1 MAATSPIEMKRHYR
15 ELSPKEIDELVAV
28 VADLIVD
35 FLKKRRDPVQP
46 DKPKPGQEVLV

>member
-1 MAATSPIEMKRHYR
+1 MSATSPIEMKRHYR
-15 ELSPKEIDELVAV
+15 ELSPKEVDELVAV

-46 DKPKPGQEVLV
+46 AKPEQELEVLA

>member
-1 MAATSPIEMKRHYR
+1 MKRHRR
-15 ELSPKEIDELVAV
+15 EMSPKEIDELVSA

-46 DKPKPGQEVLV
+46 AKPEQELEVLA

>member
-15 ELSPKEIDELVAV
+15 ELSPKEIDEVTEA

-35 FLKKRRDPVQP
+35 FLKKKRDPGQT
-46 DKPKPGQEVLV
+46 DKPTSKQEVLA

>member
-1 MAATSPIEMKRHYR
+1 MAATSPIELKRHYR

-35 FLKKRRDPVQP
+35 FLKERCHPVQS
-46 DKPKPGQEVLV
+46 DKPKKEQEVLA

>member
-35 FLKKRRDPVQP
+35 FLKKRHDPVKP
-46 DKPKPGQEVLV
+46 DEPKQEQEVLA

>member
-1 MAATSPIEMKRHYR
+1 MAETGSIELKRHFR
-15 ELSPKEIDELVAV
+15 ELSPKEIDELVGV

-46 DKPKPGQEVLV
+46 DKPRQEQEV

>member
-1 MAATSPIEMKRHYR
+1 MAATSSIELKRHYR
-15 ELSPKEIDELVAV
+15 EMSPEEVDDLVAG

-46 DKPKPGQEVLV
+46 DKPKPEQEVLA

>member
-1 MAATSPIEMKRHYR
+1 MAETGSIELKRHFR

-35 FLKKRRDPVQP
+35 FLKKRRDPGQP
-46 DKPKPGQEVLV
+46 DKPKQEQEVLA